1 MRGAINENVVLN
13 SHDFQLRAL
22 RRKEPPTDHDADQTE
37 YNGDQRVFSSVNISK
52 VLNCLLV

>member
-1 MRGAINENVVLN
+1 MKNVVLN

>member
-22 RRKEPPTDHDADQTE
+22 GRKEPPTDHDADQTE
-37 YNGDQRVFSSVNISK
+37 YNGDQRVF
-52 VLNCLLV
+52 